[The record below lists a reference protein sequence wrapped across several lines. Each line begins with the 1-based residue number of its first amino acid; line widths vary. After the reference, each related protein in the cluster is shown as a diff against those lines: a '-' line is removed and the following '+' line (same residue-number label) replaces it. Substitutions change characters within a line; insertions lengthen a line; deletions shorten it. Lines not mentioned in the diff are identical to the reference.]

1 MGINMNY
8 VDIIVIVFVGLII
21 LEGYKKGLVK
31 MLFELAG
38 LIVAFFLSKEL
49 SFIVQQFLTENT
61 KFYGRVHDFFQTKA
75 QWLTEIIQEGTADV
89 INKLQEGL
97 KLPQEMKTLFIQSY
111 ESGANTNS
119 FDVFVNLITDFV
131 MKSIS
136 FLITFLIIYFILLM
150 AVSILNTFV
159 KLPLLN
165 ISNKVGGAV
174 IGVGKALIILYIVFA
189 LASPLIAF
197 MPDNKL
203 VKGVNNSNSGKI
215 FYDNNIILNY
225 LSYKGFYEK

>member
-1 MGINMNY
+1 MNY

-21 LEGYKKGLVK
+21 LEGYKKGLIK

>member
-1 MGINMNY
+1 MNY